1 MIFIYSICFWVPDR
15 QTALHIF
22 QVLASHRFAEEEF
35 INGRPAIYGTA
46 KIYHFD
52 GTKFNL
58 IREQESETE

>member
-1 MIFIYSICFWVPDR
+1 
-15 QTALHIF
+15 
-22 QVLASHRFAEEEF
+22 VLASHRFAEEEF